1 MLANSSFFDMSARE
15 STRDSSATVSGC
27 NVPLIEPR
35 QRTDGRVVSEILR
48 VLAEVMPFF
57 KGDATP
63 RLLKK
68 RCEYHITKSTWE
80 LFVRFIELHPYYR
93 KMSPLDQYPEELA
106 PFEEQ
111 RNDIGTFVET
121 TSYLEYDLDRNWL
134 FIQVTPDTDLKD
146 ELRWRTLAYVT
157 EEVTEI
163 FRGYFGKYIVKCD
176 KNYRLQEEDAVYY
189 IDACISCHEKQD
201 KYLRWCPALI
211 LDFGF
216 KESSQED
223 RFRALMKKGKGATL
237 CILSLNIGYDEDF
250 KSPPNVQLKFWTAVT
265 NSEQSNWVPKLIM
278 SETDLRTKVRDDPEA
293 SLKLYPYD
301 VEQDI
306 DIELCTAEETVIAIS
321 FQRLLEF
328 VDEAW
333 EGDLISTWHEGL
345 NFPKRLPGERE
356 KWITSKR
363 IRKV

>member
-1 MLANSSFFDMSARE
+1 MSARK
-15 STRDSSATVSGC
+15 STRSSSATVSGS
-27 NVPLIEPR
+27 NVPLIGPR
-35 QRTDGRVVSEILR
+35 QCSDGRVVSEILR

-57 KGDATP
+57 KGDANP

-93 KMSPLDQYPEELA
+93 KMSPLDQYPDELA

-111 RNDIGTFVET
+111 RKDIGTFVET

-134 FIQVTPDTDLKD
+134 FIQVTPDTDLKE

-157 EEVTEI
+157 EKVTEI
-163 FRGYFGKYIVKCD
+163 FRGHFVKYIVKCD
-176 KNYRLQEEDAVYY
+176 KNYKLQEEDAVYY
-189 IDACISCHEKQD
+189 IDACISCHEKRD
-201 KYLRWCPALI
+201 KYLRWRPALI

-216 KESSQED
+216 KESLKED
-223 RFRALMKKGKGATL
+223 RFQALMKKGKGATL
-237 CILSLNIGYDEDF
+237 CILSLNIGYDGDF
-250 KSPPNVQLKFWTAVT
+250 ESPPKVQLKVWTAVT
-265 NSEQSNWVPKLIM
+265 NLEQSNWGPQLIM
-278 SETDLRTKVRDDPEA
+278 SETNLRAKVRDDPKA

-301 VEQDI
+301 VERDI

-333 EGDLISTWHEGL
+333 KGDSLATRHPGPV
-345 NFPKRLPGERE
+345 FPKRLPGERE
-356 KWITSKR
+356 KWISNKR